1 MRLSGSG
8 AASEQLPLRL
18 WSTLRWRIQPAGDMM
33 RNEWRCLSP
42 LSPIMQQKDQA
53 LSVLPSSF
61 SAASRSAI

>member
-8 AASEQLPLRL
+8 AASGRLPSRL
-18 WSTLRWRIQPAGDMM
+18 WRPGRWRVQPVRDSM